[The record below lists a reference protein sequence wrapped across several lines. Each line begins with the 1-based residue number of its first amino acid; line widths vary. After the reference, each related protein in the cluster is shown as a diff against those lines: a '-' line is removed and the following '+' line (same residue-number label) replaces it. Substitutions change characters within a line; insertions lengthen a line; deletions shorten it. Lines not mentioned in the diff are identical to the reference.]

1 MTSCEEEYQ
10 DHPRGPDCY
19 CTLYHGCF
27 HRHFQIKPQIVD
39 GAGLIPGKDKG
50 IHDSDYFIEIT
61 IVNKALLKSVLR
73 RKVRIFTG
81 ITIVNKA
88 LLKSVLRRKV
98 GIFTGDNNCQ

>member
-73 RKVRIFTG
+73 K
-81 ITIVNKA
+81 
-88 LLKSVLRRKV
+88 KV
-98 GIFTGDNNCQ
+98 GIFTGDNYCQ